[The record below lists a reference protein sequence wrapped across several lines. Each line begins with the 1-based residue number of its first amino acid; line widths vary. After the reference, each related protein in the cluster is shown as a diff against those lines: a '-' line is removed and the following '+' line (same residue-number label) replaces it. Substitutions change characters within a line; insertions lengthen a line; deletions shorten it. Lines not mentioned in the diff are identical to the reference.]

1 MNDMCKNDSPEQIK
15 CALQILGDKYSALL
29 IRLMHDK
36 PQRFKDFEEAIPE
49 ISPRTLS
56 HRLSMLEEN
65 GIIEKNACPD
75 SPGRCQYELS
85 EAGKDLDAVLHSMAE
100 WSKKHIQQV
109 KVTA

>member
-1 MNDMCKNDSPEQIK
+1 MKDMCTGDSPEQLKRTLAI
-15 CALQILGDKYSALL
+15 IGDRYSALL

-36 PQRFKDFEEAIPE
+36 PQRFKDFEQAIPE

-65 GIIEKNACPD
+65 GIAEKNTCPD

-85 EAGKDLDAVLHSMAE
+85 QAGQDLDDVLHSMAE
-100 WSKKHIQQV
+100 WSKKHLV
-109 KVTA
+109 KTEVAV